1 MCAIASQ
8 RLRFVPKWITRRNPL
23 PHVPI
28 QCIYQLWRVFS
39 YFFINIS
46 FHDNRRGLDQL
57 IGGYTFKPVGND
69 SRGATLKGRDKIP
82 VPVLIHQDMPAESR
96 PCAGLS
102 LNSLA

>member
-1 MCAIASQ
+1 MCALASQ
-8 RLRFVPKWITRRNPL
+8 WLRFVPKSITRSNPF

-28 QCIYQLWRVFS
+28 PCIYQLLRVFS

-46 FHDNRRGLDQL
+46 SNDNRRGLDQL

-69 SRGATLKGRDKIP
+69 SRGSTLKRRDKIP